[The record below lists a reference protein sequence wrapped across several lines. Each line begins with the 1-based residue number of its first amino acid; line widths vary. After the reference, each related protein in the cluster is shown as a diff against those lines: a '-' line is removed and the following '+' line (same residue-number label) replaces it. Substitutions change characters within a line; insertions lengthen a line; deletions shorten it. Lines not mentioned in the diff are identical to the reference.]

1 MTDKSQV
8 TGIAIMVEKDAEPAS
23 RSVSRTQRRAS
34 RTRKRLLDA
43 ALAMFSEKGVDAT
56 AIEDITERADVGKG
70 TFYRHFGNKEAVV
83 VALAESAVSRLTDS
97 TKPAKPPED
106 LEAALAH
113 LLNAYCSFYKE
124 HTEEFLLLFQGRLL
138 LKLQK
143 ESGEIDPP
151 FSGYLKEL
159 GQQVAAFAPQQ
170 PVPDAKIRRLA
181 ATLAGYPFIHFSLA
195 KPSAPAEEIEAVIQP
210 LRRSLVAG
218 LMALLSR

>member
-1 MTDKSQV
+1 MTNGSQV
-8 TGIAIMVEKDAEPAS
+8 TGIAIMVEKDAEPSS

-83 VALAESAVSRLTDS
+83 VALAEGAVSRLVDS

-124 HTEEFLLLFQGRLL
+124 HPEEFLLLFQGRLL

-143 ESGEIDPP
+143 DAAEIDPP
-151 FSGYLKEL
+151 FAGYLKEL
-159 GQQVAAFAPQQ
+159 GQLVAAFVPQ
-170 PVPDAKIRRLA
+170 PVPEAKIRRLA
-181 ATLAGYPFIHFSLA
+181 AALAGYPFVQFSLV
-195 KPSAPAEEIEAVIQP
+195 KSSAPAEEIETIVQP

-218 LMALLSR
+218 LVALLSR

>member
-1 MTDKSQV
+1 M
-8 TGIAIMVEKDAEPAS
+8 TGIAIMVEKDAEPSS

-83 VALAESAVSRLTDS
+83 VALSESAVSRLIDS
-97 TKPAKPPED
+97 TKPAKPPES
-106 LEAALAH
+106 LEAALEH
-113 LLNAYCSFYKE
+113 LLNAHCAFYKE
-124 HTEEFLLLFQGRLL
+124 HAEEFLLLFQGRLL

-143 ESGEIDPP
+143 EAADVDPS
-151 FSGYLKEL
+151 FAGYLKEL
-159 GQQVAAFAPQQ
+159 GQHVAAFAPQ

-181 ATLAGYPFIHFSLA
+181 AALAGYPFLHFALV
-195 KPSAPAEEIEAVIQP
+195 KPSAAAEEIETVVQP
-210 LRRSLVAG
+210 LRRSIVAG
-218 LMALLSR
+218 LVALLSR